1 MRPAAPDATLKAV
14 LTRLQVRG
22 FKNLRDVTIDFG
34 PFTCI
39 AGPNGAG
46 KSNVFD
52 AIQFL
57 AELADRPLMEAAE
70 SVRGTR
76 SERSADPRD
85 LFWELGPPDEQSMAF
100 AAEMIVPQHVEDDF
114 GQRTEATT
122 TFLRYELEIG
132 YEPPAGRERV
142 GRLVLMREALQH
154 ITQSDAVQHLRFP
167 HAAGKF
173 RRQIVTGRRSGVA
186 YISTSLSGNEPVITV
201 HQDGGSRGQPRRASA
216 TRAAATVVRTTSIKD
231 DPTILAARREMQS
244 WRRLSLEPSALRTAD
259 RYTDRRAMSADGR
272 HLAAALYRIAT
283 AAEADGMSS
292 SDVYARVAGRLRQ
305 LTGVDVERIEI
316 DADDSREL
324 LTLRLRERSGKEFPA
339 RSLSEGTLRFL
350 ALCVMHEDSSF
361 GGVICMEEPENGIH
375 PANVAPMVTL
385 VRDLAVDPEDEPG
398 PDNPLRQ
405 VIINTHS
412 QAVVRLVGKDD
423 LLMASTEIAVDE
435 GVERPAL
442 SLRPMRDSWRSRI
455 NGARP
460 IGKADLIP
468 YLTAP
473 AGAQISLD

>member
-1 MRPAAPDATLKAV
+1 LPDRLNFV
-14 LTRLQVRG
+14 LTRLEVQG
-22 FKNLRDVTIDFG
+22 FKNLRDVAVDLG

-39 AGPNGAG
+39 AGANAAG

-70 SVRGTR
+70 AVRGTR

-85 LFWELGPPDEQSMAF
+85 LFWEMGPDERAMAF
-100 AAEMIVPQHVEDDF
+100 AAEMIVPRDIEDDF
-114 GQRTEATT
+114 GQRASATT

-132 YEPPAGRERV
+132 YEPPAGLERV
-142 GRLVLMREALQH
+142 GRLVLLREALTH
-154 ITQSDAVQHLRFP
+154 ITQSEAPQHVRFP

-186 YISTSLSGNEPVITV
+186 YISTSRNGGEPVITV

-259 RYTDRRAMSADGR
+259 RYTDHRIMSADGR
-272 HLAAALYRIAT
+272 HLAAALYRIASH
-283 AAEADGMSS
+283 ADARGVSPR
-292 SDVYARVAGRLRQ
+292 DVYARIAGRLRQ
-305 LTGVDVERIEI
+305 LTGVDVDRIDV

-324 LTLRLRERSGKEFPA
+324 LTVRLRERSGREFPA

-350 ALCVMHEDSSF
+350 ALCVMHEDVEF

-375 PANVAPMVTL
+375 PANIAPMVRL
-385 VRDLAVDPEDEPG
+385 VKDLAVDPDDEPG
-398 PDNPLRQ
+398 IENPIRQ
-405 VIINTHS
+405 VLINTHS
-412 QAVVRLVGKDD
+412 PAIVMLVGKDD
-423 LLMASTEIAVDE
+423 LLMATTEICDD
-435 GVERPAL
+435 GGTERPAL
-442 SLRPMRDSWRSRI
+442 SLRPMKGSWRAKIDGS
-455 NGARP
+455 RP

-473 AGAQISLD
+473 PGAQMALVD

>member
-1 MRPAAPDATLKAV
+1 V
-14 LTRLQVRG
+14 LTRLEVKG
-22 FKNLRDVTIDFG
+22 FKNLCDVGVDFG

-70 SVRGTR
+70 SIRGTR

-85 LFWELGPPDEQSMAF
+85 LFWDLGPPDERSMSF
-100 AAEMIVPQHVEDDF
+100 AAEMIVPKNVEDDF
-114 GQRTEATT
+114 GQSAKATT

-132 YEPPAGRERV
+132 YEQPTGRERV
-142 GRLVLMREALQH
+142 GRLVLLREALGH
-154 ITQSDAVQHLRFP
+154 ITLNTAAQHLRFP

-186 YISTSLSGNEPVITV
+186 YISTSLSGDEPVITV
-201 HQDGGSRGQPRRASA
+201 HQDGGSRGQPRHASA

-259 RYTDRRAMSADGR
+259 RYTDTRAMSADGR
-272 HLAAALYRIAT
+272 HLAAALYRIAMS
-283 AAEADGMSS
+283 AEADGVSS
-292 SDVYARVAGRLRQ
+292 RDVYARVASRLAQ
-305 LTGVDVERIEI
+305 LTGVDVDRIEV

-324 LTLRLRERSGKEFPA
+324 LTLRLTERSGKEFPA

-350 ALCVMHEDSSF
+350 ALCVMHEDASF

-375 PANVAPMVTL
+375 PANIGPMVTL

-405 VIINTHS
+405 IIINTHS
-412 QAVVRLVGKDD
+412 PAVVQLVGQDD
-423 LLMASTEIAVDE
+423 LLMATTELVADDAY
-435 GVERPAL
+435 GAERPAL
-442 SLRPMRDSWRSRI
+442 TLRPMKESWRGRH

-473 AGAQISLD
+473 AGTQISLSP